1 MAGAGPDRP
10 DRRKMNALRFYEIAY
25 ILDPQLEEEQQVALI
40 QRFSDLVTSRGGSVD
55 HIDRWE
61 RRRLAYEI
69 RDRREGF
76 YVFMN
81 ITADPA
87 TKAEVDRQMGLTEGI
102 LRHRIFRRKHP
113 VIVTAEEFPAE
124 EAPIEEV
131 AGEAAPLVA
140 SEATEAA
147 ATAQAETS
155 ERESSTSPD
164 RTRSPAV
171 AKET

>member
-1 MAGAGPDRP
+1 MS
-10 DRRKMNALRFYEIAY
+10 ALRFYEIAY

-55 HIDRWE
+55 HLDRWE

-113 VIVTAEEFPAE
+113 VIVAAEEFPVE
-124 EAPIEEV
+124 EAPIEAV
-131 AGEAAPLVA
+131 AGEAAPAVA
-140 SEATEAA
+140 SESAEAA
-147 ATAQAETS
+147 PAGEAASTPEAETA
-155 ERESSTSPD
+155 EPESSTSPEP
-164 RTRSPAV
+164 TRS
-171 AKET
+171 

>member
-1 MAGAGPDRP
+1 MS
-10 DRRKMNALRFYEIAY
+10 ALRFYEIAY
-25 ILDPQLEEEQQVALI
+25 ILDPQLEEEEQVALI

-113 VIVTAEEFPAE
+113 VLVAAEEFAVEEAPAE
-124 EAPIEEV
+124 EAAEATAAVGSEST
-131 AGEAAPLVA
+131 EAAPA
-140 SEATEAA
+140 QEAA
-147 ATAQAETS
+147 STPVAEST
-155 ERESSTSPD
+155 EPETSTSP
-164 RTRSPAV
+164 
-171 AKET
+171 